1 MKAIHCRKKWSI
13 LTILITLFLLSSVTN
28 CLGQTNN
35 DQFENTINQLHFEAL
50 DNDSKTQLAKDNEGN
65 TWLKITVPQDLLNK
79 PLILQFP
86 TIHVNNYNIYV
97 KQKGLWGKTS
107 INTDLQGGKISP
119 QYQENHFIT
128 DHEIIYFKSKS
139 PYVHY
144 GKFILV
150 ERGEHRSIMLNTIIK
165 IEVFYSLFLLSI
177 AVIFALYSLFKEKVI
192 LIYCIYIISVFFI
205 YLIEDGALY
214 FLCNKKCNELLVL
227 AILMPIS
234 CLIFSV
240 FIYYFLDIQKLPA
253 KLKYFYLFQV
263 LLYVVLGI
271 LFYQTN
277 NPQYFIIIVNTTLVS
292 TLITLA
298 LVSKYFKEDIS
309 VRYITFSFSVIA
321 LTSMTYYL
329 SIFPG
334 NYYLSFVEKDKM
346 RIIYSIAFTL
356 ASYSLWIKAKKL
368 KTDHENLRTELE
380 HLKAKQAKKTYDDL
394 KQKEATPILFP
405 EQREIIPTDT
415 NKALS
420 DKKEEISY
428 KDILREKYFCTDRE
442 IDVILGIWDGLS
454 NQEIAEKL
462 SISLSTTKHHV
473 SNAYIKLDVK
483 SRSQALI
490 LKDTLV

>member
-13 LTILITLFLLSSVTN
+13 LTILITLFLLSPVTN

-35 DQFENTINQLHFEAL
+35 DQFENTVNQLQFETL

-65 TWLKITVPQDLLNK
+65 TWLKITVPQDLLHK

-86 TIHVNNYNIYV
+86 TIHVNHYNIYV
-97 KQKGLWGKTS
+97 KQKGQWEKTS

-128 DHEIIYFKSKS
+128 DQEIIYFKSKS
-139 PYVHY
+139 SYVHY
-144 GKFILV
+144 GNFILV
-150 ERGEHRSIMLNTIIK
+150 ERGEHRSIMLNSILK

-177 AVIFALYSLFKEKVI
+177 AIIFALYSLFKEKVI
-192 LIYCIYIISVFFI
+192 LIYCIYIISVFII
-205 YLIEDGALY
+205 YLVEDGALY
-214 FLCNKKCNELLVL
+214 FLCDRKCNELLVL

-234 CLIFSV
+234 CLIFSI
-240 FIYYFLDIQKLPA
+240 FIYYFLDIQRLPA
-253 KLKYFYLFQV
+253 KLKYFYLVQV
-263 LLYVVLGI
+263 LLYVILGI

-277 NPQYFIIIVNTTLVS
+277 NSQYFIIIVNTTLVS

-298 LVSKYFKEDIS
+298 LVSRYFKEDVS
-309 VRYITFSFSVIA
+309 VRFITFSFSVIA

-334 NYYLSFVEKDKM
+334 NYYLSFVDKDKM

-356 ASYSLWIKAKKL
+356 ASYSLWIKVKKL
-368 KTDHENLRTELE
+368 KTDHESLKTEIE
-380 HLKAKQAKKTYDDL
+380 SLKANQSQKVYEGSKHKEKIPNYNTEKSSL
-394 KQKEATPILFP
+394 K
-405 EQREIIPTDT
+405 EQSLQDV
-415 NKALS
+415 
-420 DKKEEISY
+420 
-428 KDILREKYFCTDRE
+428 LREKYNCTDRE
-442 IDVILGIWDGLS
+442 IDVILEIWNGLS

-490 LKDTLV
+490 LKDTLS